1 MATKIKGSN
10 VTSSTFIIPGDLQV
24 DGTTTT
30 INSTTLTVDDKNL
43 VLASGAGNAAAAD
56 GAGLTIDGASATFTY
71 AATGDK
77 FGLNKTL
84 EVTGD
89 LTVISTDAGSAEG
102 PLLILNRDSGS
113 PANGDVLGRIKFMG
127 DNDAGENV
135 FYAGINAKIND
146 NTNGTEDGFLD
157 LNVMANGTP
166 AASRIRIQG
175 NGDTLISN
183 RDVRLNIGVDLI
195 FEGSTSDNYETTL
208 TVTDPTADRTITLPD
223 ATGTVITTA
232 NSDTPST
239 TTSSSDADHVLVDDG
254 GVLKKITPS
263 NLGIGGGGGSA
274 ADDISAGDAAVN
286 ITTTTGNI
294 TLDAQETNTDI
305 IFKGTTDR
313 YPGITSAADQVFLTL
328 DGQEYG
334 ALKLGPNTPIIF
346 PSSNS
351 GRLYLGGTGSGTQ
364 VFKSGTVTYF
374 TALSGDIR
382 INTAFNHRHVE
393 CKDGDRTM
401 IFYDDNEK
409 LRTTSTGVY
418 VTGGVR
424 VGGNNAANELDDYEE
439 GTFTPDIRIGGSA
452 SGISH
457 SSQTG
462 AYTKIGRKVTLTGRA
477 ALSSKGSNSGA
488 VTIGGMP
495 FASQNTSN
503 LEYIGSVQFDNL
515 SGDTTDNLTTLT
527 NNNIICRVSPN
538 VLTVEIRRTLI
549 GANDLTNVQMS
560 NTAVIVFTITYFT

>member
-10 VTSSTFIIPGDLQV
+10 ISNTFDYTGGAAVNIATAAGNITLDAQGSDTDIIFKGTDNTTDITALTLDMSDNGKAIFKNNIQV
-24 DGTTTT
+24 GGAHKIDFTGSTTT
-30 INSTTLTVDDKNL
+30 I
-43 VLASGAGNAAAAD
+43 
-56 GAGLTIDGASATFTY
+56 
-71 AATGDK
+71 AATNNPLT
-77 FGLNKTL
+77 LNSVNRTVQIQFNGSTKIATTSTGAT
-84 EVTGD
+84 VTGD
-89 LTVISTDAGSAEG
+89 LTT
-102 PLLILNRDSGS
+102 
-113 PANGDVLGRIKFMG
+113 
-127 DNDAGENV
+127 
-135 FYAGINAKIND
+135 
-146 NTNGTEDGFLD
+146 
-157 LNVMANGTP
+157 
-166 AASRIRIQG
+166 
-175 NGDTLISN
+175 
-183 RDVRLNIGVDLI
+183 
-195 FEGSTSDNYETTL
+195 
-208 TVTDPTADRTITLPD
+208 TADIELGHASDTTIARASAGVVTIEGN
-223 ATGTVITTA
+223 TIITTA

-286 ITTTTGNI
+286 ITTTSGNI
-294 TLDAQETNTDI
+294 TIDAQETNTDI

-313 YPGITSAADQVFLTL
+313 YPGHTSAADQVFLTL

-334 ALKLGPNTPIIF
+334 ALKLGPLTPIIF

-393 CKDGDRTM
+393 CKDGDRTG

-439 GTFTPDIRIGGSA
+439 GTWTATVTASTPPSSAQTMSGKYTKVGRLVHFHASATSGLNMSGASGQLKITGLPFSIVDSFYSLCHFAHNNIGTHAGGSA
-452 SGISH
+452 RPQAVGILSG
-457 SSQTG
+457 
-462 AYTKIGRKVTLTGRA
+462 
-477 ALSSKGSNSGA
+477 
-488 VTIGGMP
+488 
-495 FASQNTSN
+495 NT
-503 LEYIGSVQFDNL
+503 EIPIYVIGSGNSWNDFGVDASRSNAGVFV
-515 SGDTTDNLTTLT
+515 SGTYETD
-527 NNNIICRVSPN
+527 
-538 VLTVEIRRTLI
+538 
-549 GANDLTNVQMS
+549 A
-560 NTAVIVFTITYFT
+560 